1 VCGNGWEG
9 WLGRVAGGNGWGG
22 VAGRSGWGN
31 GWGERLG
38 GVAGGKRGGQAAG
51 IRADGGV
58 FGGRL
63 YLIYIYIY
71 IYMFIYLY
79 IYIYIYI
86 YLKDNVVRQT
96 QGPSSCNVLGSHAD
110 VASKVEVNEC
120 TDDMASQLK
129 AACADG
135 SIEEDVQRFIM
146 KDESYARP

>member
-1 VCGNGWEG
+1 
-9 WLGRVAGGNGWGG
+9 
-22 VAGRSGWGN
+22 
-31 GWGERLG
+31 
-38 GVAGGKRGGQAAG
+38 
-51 IRADGGV
+51 
-58 FGGRL
+58 
-63 YLIYIYIY
+63 
-71 IYMFIYLY
+71 MFIYL
-79 IYIYIYI
+79 YIYIYI